1 MTDLINLLRGGDLRS
16 IGQSDT
22 VVQLINNQEQ
32 FDELFKLLFHSDRKI
47 VMRSADSI
55 EKISLNNKEYLKKH
69 KKEILELCLKAADKE
84 LKRHLAL
91 LVSRLPLTDIE
102 LREVW
107 ELLAHWAKNRNES
120 KIVRV
125 NSLQALFTL
134 LPKDDKLKDDFKFL
148 LSGVERER
156 IPSLNARIK
165 KLKNGID

>member
-55 EKISLNNKEYLKKH
+55 EKISLNNKGYLKKH
-69 KKEILELCLKAADKE
+69 KEEILELCLKAEDKE
-84 LKRHLAL
+84 LKWHLAL

-107 ELLAHWAKNRNES
+107 ELLARWAKNRNES